1 MKKKLFAAYIDL
13 IVCSIMVIIGFTGS
27 KIILSDLLA
36 GTFDKGIITIAVI
49 TVIVLILAIVVFGI
63 QIPITIKE
71 LKNNSITEHPKPEAK
86 LR

>member
-1 MKKKLFAAYIDL
+1 MKKKSFAAYIDL

-36 GTFDKGIITIAVI
+36 GTFDKEIITIAVI

-71 LKNNSITEHPKPEAK
+71 
-86 LR
+86 

>member
-1 MKKKLFAAYIDL
+1 MKKKSFAAYIDL

-36 GTFDKGIITIAVI
+36 GTFDKEIINIAVI

-71 LKNNSITEHPKPEAK
+71 LKNNSITKK
-86 LR
+86 VVKNLW